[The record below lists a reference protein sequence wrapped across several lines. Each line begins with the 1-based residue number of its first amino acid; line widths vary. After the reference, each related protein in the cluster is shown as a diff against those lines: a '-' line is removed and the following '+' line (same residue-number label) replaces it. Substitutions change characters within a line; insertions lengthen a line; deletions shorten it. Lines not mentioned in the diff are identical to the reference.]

1 MSRLILD
8 AVGREVIIPEL
19 PTRVISL
26 CPSQTETLVALGIA
40 NRLVGITRF
49 CVHPETTWKTVTRI
63 GGTKTPNYE
72 KIRGLN
78 PDLIIAEK
86 EENTQE
92 IIHTLEKDFP
102 VVVTNVES
110 IEDSLTMITQ
120 LGNWIQAPEAGDKL
134 SSKVKQA
141 LQQIET
147 WPAMEVAYFIWKDP
161 WMVAG
166 HSTYIN
172 SVLQFMGLKN
182 CFTSMPGRY
191 PEISLAQLKYADP
204 QIVFLSS
211 EPYPFKEEHAIALK
225 SILPEAYIIP
235 VDGEM
240 FSWYGVHQLEMPSY
254 LNRLKEGLLG

>member
-8 AVGREVIIPEL
+8 AVGREVIIPEM

-40 NRLVGITRF
+40 DRLVGITRF
-49 CVHPETTWKTVTRI
+49 CVHPETTWKTVARI

-110 IEDSLTMITQ
+110 IEDSLIMITQ

-141 LQQIET
+141 LHQIET
-147 WPAMEVAYFIWKDP
+147 WTTK
-161 WMVAG
+161 
-166 HSTYIN
+166 
-172 SVLQFMGLKN
+172 
-182 CFTSMPGRY
+182 
-191 PEISLAQLKYADP
+191 
-204 QIVFLSS
+204 
-211 EPYPFKEEHAIALK
+211 
-225 SILPEAYIIP
+225 
-235 VDGEM
+235 
-240 FSWYGVHQLEMPSY
+240 
-254 LNRLKEGLLG
+254 